1 MNPTQRV
8 VLLIVSV
15 ILGAI
20 YGYLA
25 GVVGKGRR
33 PYGLAGDLLI
43 GIACQSIVSITLF
56 WLVPKMGFTAPI
68 WRWLSALG
76 DTSIVT
82 IFILWLAR
90 RIQEGYPRSFGEPV
104 SPYHTTK
111 EQRNGWRCP
120 G

>member
-1 MNPTQRV
+1 MNTTQLV
-8 VLLIVSV
+8 ALLIISV

-25 GVVGKGRR
+25 GVIGKKRR

-43 GIACQSIVSITLF
+43 GIACQAIVSITLF

-76 DTSIVT
+76 DTSVVT
-82 IFILWLAR
+82 IFVLWLAR
-90 RIQEGYPRSFGEPV
+90 RIQEG
-104 SPYHTTK
+104 
-111 EQRNGWRCP
+111 
-120 G
+120 